1 MDLTA
6 AISAGSIPDYAV
18 RSAEPHTAQTK
29 ADKLTGRYYQASGLE
44 WQDATQAAA
53 AAAAATAASAAD
65 AKAAVEAERT
75 ARLAEREG
83 IVAADPGNEQ
93 LWLLFALQH
102 IDFGAVESMQG
113 KSNLCLK
120 SSPLQSACT
129 DIADFQHV
137 LYNFSSH

>member
-6 AISAGSIPDYAV
+6 AISAGSIPDYTV

-29 ADKLTGRYYQASGLE
+29 ADKLTGRYYQASG
-44 WQDATQAAA
+44 QDATQAAA

-120 SSPLQSACT
+120 SSSLQSACT